1 MGPMKDPPHPGEIIR
16 EEVVKPLGLSVTD
29 AARAL
34 GVTRQALSLLLNGRT
49 DLSPEM
55 ALRIEA
61 AFGPKAEV
69 LIGVRLDHSMAR
81 AQARQREITANG
93 QRAPQALE
101 PRRPARPRTGT
112 ASRRSRDRGGQKMF
126 LNKRF
131 LTG

>member
-1 MGPMKDPPHPGEIIR
+1 MKDPPYPGEIIR
-16 EEVVKPLGLSVTD
+16 EEVVGPLGLSVTD

-69 LIGVRLDHSMAR
+69 MMGVQLDCSMAR
-81 AQARQREITANG
+81 ARARQGEITANV
-93 QRAPQALE
+93 RRLE
-101 PRRPARPRTGT
+101 PA
-112 ASRRSRDRGGQKMF
+112 
-126 LNKRF
+126 
-131 LTG
+131 

>member
-55 ALRIEA
+55 ALRVEA

-69 LIGVRLDHSMAR
+69 MMGVQMDYSMAR
-81 AQARQREITANG
+81 ARARQREITANI
-93 QRAPQALE
+93 RRLAPA
-101 PRRPARPRTGT
+101 
-112 ASRRSRDRGGQKMF
+112 
-126 LNKRF
+126 
-131 LTG
+131 